1 MLKKYSFN
9 KYYFSLL
16 TSLFISFLG
25 HLVKNVDEI
34 YQINCG
40 GICFLKNTSSILFSF
55 ESILN
60 SLIVFL
66 ICFFII
72 QIRMERLF
80 FKRIKAIYDDL
91 EFSADSVISTSRVVS
106 DMDAL
111 IENVGQFTKMKR
123 AEIELL
129 KRDEEFRR
137 EFLGNIAHE
146 LKTPLFTV
154 QGYILTLLDG
164 AVKDNAVSKK
174 YLSRANKGVERL
186 IYLVKDLDFLTNLE
200 QGNIRLELDN
210 FDIVVLINN
219 VFEMMEIRLKKSN
232 VTLEFDKDYNEPILV
247 YGDYER
253 IQQVLTNLIVNSIK
267 YGIQGGKTEVRIQ
280 SFDKEKLIIRVKDNG
295 EGIEDENLP
304 RLFERFFRIDKSGNR
319 KKGGSGLG
327 LSIVK
332 HIIEAHGEQIFV
344 ESQLNVGSEFSF
356 TLSKARI

>member
-40 GICFLKNTSSILFSF
+40 GICFLKKTSSILFSF

-164 AVKDNAVSKK
+164 AVKDKAVSKK

-186 IYLVKDLDFLTNLE
+186 IYLVKDLDFLTKLE

-219 VFEMMEIRLKKSN
+219 VFEMMEIRSKKSN
-232 VTLEFDKDYNEPILV
+232 VRLEFDKDYNEPILV
-247 YGDYER
+247 YGDYKR

-267 YGIQGGKTEVRIQ
+267 YGTKGGKTEVRIQ
-280 SFDKEKLIIRVKDNG
+280 LFDKEKLIIRVKDNG

>member
-1 MLKKYSFN
+1 
-9 KYYFSLL
+9 
-16 TSLFISFLG
+16 
-25 HLVKNVDEI
+25 
-34 YQINCG
+34 
-40 GICFLKNTSSILFSF
+40 
-55 ESILN
+55 
-60 SLIVFL
+60 
-66 ICFFII
+66 
-72 QIRMERLF
+72 MERLF

-164 AVKDNAVSKK
+164 AVKDKAVSKK

-219 VFEMMEIRLKKSN
+219 VFEMMEIRSKKSN
-232 VTLEFDKDYNEPILV
+232 VRLEFDKDYNEPILV
-247 YGDYER
+247 YGDYKR

-267 YGIQGGKTEVRIQ
+267 YGTKGGKTEVRIQ
-280 SFDKEKLIIRVKDNG
+280 LFDKEKLIIRVKDNG

-356 TLSKARI
+356 TLSKARK

>member
-1 MLKKYSFN
+1 MLKKYSLN

-40 GICFLKNTSSILFSF
+40 GICFLKNTSTILFSL

-91 EFSADSVISTSRVVS
+91 EFSTDSVISTSRVVS

-164 AVKDNAVSKK
+164 AVKDKAVRIK

-219 VFEMMEIRLKKSN
+219 VFEMMEIRSKKSN
-232 VTLEFDKDYNEPILV
+232 VRLEFVKDYNEPILV
-247 YGDYER
+247 HGDYER

-267 YGIQGGKTEVRIQ
+267 YGTKGGKTVVRIQ

-295 EGIEDENLP
+295 EGIDDENLP

>member
-164 AVKDNAVSKK
+164 AVKDKAVSKK

-267 YGIQGGKTEVRIQ
+267 YGTKGGKTEVRIQ
-280 SFDKEKLIIRVKDNG
+280 LFDKEKLIIRVKDNG

-356 TLSKARI
+356 TLSKARK

>member
-1 MLKKYSFN
+1 MFKKYSLS

-34 YQINCG
+34 YKINCG

-91 EFSADSVISTSRVVS
+91 EYSADSVISTSRVVS

-164 AVKDNAVSKK
+164 AVKDKVVSKK

-219 VFEMMEIRLKKSN
+219 VFEMMEIRLKKLNIS
-232 VTLEFDKDYNEPILV
+232 LEFDKDSNEPILV

-267 YGIQGGKTEVRIQ
+267 YGIQGGKTEVKIQ
-280 SFDKEKLIIRVKDNG
+280 SFNKEKLIIRVKDNG

>member
-1 MLKKYSFN
+1 
-9 KYYFSLL
+9 
-16 TSLFISFLG
+16 
-25 HLVKNVDEI
+25 
-34 YQINCG
+34 
-40 GICFLKNTSSILFSF
+40 
-55 ESILN
+55 
-60 SLIVFL
+60 
-66 ICFFII
+66 
-72 QIRMERLF
+72 
-80 FKRIKAIYDDL
+80 
-91 EFSADSVISTSRVVS
+91 
-106 DMDAL
+106 MDAL

-164 AVKDNAVSKK
+164 AVKDKAVSKK

-200 QGNIRLELDN
+200 QGNIRLDLNN

-219 VFEMMEIRLKKSN
+219 VFEMMEIRSKKSN
-232 VTLEFDKDYNEPILV
+232 VRLEFDKDYNEPILV
-247 YGDYER
+247 HGDYER

-267 YGIQGGKTEVRIQ
+267 YGTQGGKTEVRIQ
-280 SFDKEKLIIRVKDNG
+280 SFDKEKIIIRVKDNG
-295 EGIEDENLP
+295 EGIDDENLP

-332 HIIEAHGEQIFV
+332 HIIEAHREQIFV
-344 ESQLNVGSEFSF
+344 KSQLNVGSEFSF
-356 TLSKARI
+356 TLSKARK

>member
-1 MLKKYSFN
+1 MLKKYSLN

-34 YQINCG
+34 YKINCG

-91 EFSADSVISTSRVVS
+91 EYSADSVISTSRVVS

-164 AVKDNAVSKK
+164 AVKDKTVSKK

-219 VFEMMEIRLKKSN
+219 VFEMMEIRSKKSN
-232 VTLEFDKDYNEPILV
+232 VRLEFVKDYNEPILV
-247 YGDYER
+247 HGDYER

-267 YGIQGGKTEVRIQ
+267 YGTHGGKTEVRIQ

-295 EGIEDENLP
+295 EGIDDENLP

>member
-1 MLKKYSFN
+1 MLKKYSLN

-40 GICFLKNTSSILFSF
+40 GICFLKNTSTILFSL

-91 EFSADSVISTSRVVS
+91 EFSTDSVISTSRVVS

-164 AVKDNAVSKK
+164 AVKDKAVSKK

-219 VFEMMEIRLKKSN
+219 VFEMMEIRSKKSN
-232 VTLEFDKDYNEPILV
+232 VRLEFVKDYNEPILV
-247 YGDYER
+247 HGDYER

-267 YGIQGGKTEVRIQ
+267 YGTKGGKTVVRIQ

-295 EGIEDENLP
+295 EGIDDENLP